1 MSHVCLCLCH
11 ICMSHII
18 SIIEIYFST
27 LPVCFHVLL
36 AVDIC
41 FESLL
46 AVGTHKRSLLLY
58 NVQVPYSL
66 WSKEI
71 IILFK
76 TVSGKRS
83 FETLIRCLA
92 MISVNSIKSTDNL
105 FLNPTNNRHL
115 NHPYNN
121 FLILSERMGKR
132 GNRKWIGNGCVHFF
146 LFYRLPFAPRT
157 VLTSKIAAG

>member
-1 MSHVCLCLCH
+1 MAIAAELLRRLLPFKAKVRDVIFS
-11 ICMSHII
+11 
-18 SIIEIYFST
+18 SIIDSHLSQLVF

-36 AVDIC
+36 AIDIC
-41 FESLL
+41 FERLL

-92 MISVNSIKSTDNL
+92 MISVNSIKYTDNL
-105 FLNPTNNRHL
+105 F
-115 NHPYNN
+115 
-121 FLILSERMGKR
+121 
-132 GNRKWIGNGCVHFF
+132 
-146 LFYRLPFAPRT
+146 
-157 VLTSKIAAG
+157 